1 MACVVRTQTRQEEIM
16 DGFAEYENYDAVGL
30 AELVRRNE
38 VTAEEVLEAAIAR
51 AQARNPALNAIV
63 IELYDFARQA
73 IADGLPDGPLTG
85 APYLIKDLGAAMAG
99 IPTTGGSRFMADVV
113 PTEDSETVKRLK
125 AAGVAIFG
133 KTNTCEFGMS
143 ITCEPQFYGP
153 TKNPWDPAL
162 TPGGSSG
169 GAASAVAARILPAA
183 HASDGFGSIR
193 VPASCCGLVGMKPT
207 RGRNSFAPALGER
220 IGGTVAEHTVS
231 RTVRDHAAI
240 LDATAGPAPGDPY
253 FAPPP
258 ARPFRDEVGADPG
271 QLRIAV
277 TYGGAT
283 GAATDDDHRRV
294 LDETA
299 GVLEGL
305 GHIVE
310 AADPPISND
319 ETQDIFRTLMA
330 ANAAQIVRSHPTKGR
345 LPQEGEIERVV
356 AATAEKGQTIFGH
369 DVFATQ
375 ARMHAQGRRM
385 AAFHD
390 DYDVLL
396 TPGLGHLPP
405 ELGWI
410 DMMLDDADE
419 YWDRV
424 AAFSPFTV
432 WFNQTGQPAIS
443 LPVGQTETGFPVS
456 VQAVARYADEATLF
470 RLSGQLEAVMPWA
483 DRQPEELI

>member
-1 MACVVRTQTRQEEIM
+1 MSVFE
-16 DGFAEYENYDAVGL
+16 EYENYDAVGL
-30 AELVRRNE
+30 ADLVRRKE
-38 VTAEEVLEAAIAR
+38 IAAEEVLEAAISR
-51 AQARNPALNAIV
+51 AEARNPALNAIV
-63 IELYDFARQA
+63 MELYDFGRQA
-73 IADGLPDGPLTG
+73 IADGLPDGPLKG
-85 APYLIKDLGAAMAG
+85 APYLIKDLGAAIAG
-99 IPTTGGSRFMADVV
+99 FPTTGGSRFMADVV
-113 PTEDSETVKRLK
+113 PDADSETVIRLK
-125 AAGVAIFG
+125 AAGLAIFG

-153 TKNPWDPAL
+153 TKNPWDLEL

-169 GAASAVAARILPAA
+169 GAASAVAARIVPAA

-240 LDATAGPAPGDPY
+240 LDATGAPAEGDPY

-258 ARPFRDEVGADPG
+258 ARPFLEEVNTDPG
-271 QLRIAV
+271 QLRIAF

-283 GAATDDDHRRV
+283 GAVTDDDHRRV
-294 LDETA
+294 LDQTVA
-299 GVLEGL
+299 VLDGL
-305 GHIVE
+305 GHRIE
-310 AADPPISND
+310 EADPPISN
-319 ETQDIFRTLMA
+319 EESQEIFRTLMA
-330 ANAAQIVRSHPTKGR
+330 ANAAQIIRSHPTKGR
-345 LPQEGEIERVV
+345 LPQDGEVERVV
-356 AATAEKGQTIFGH
+356 AATAAKGETVFGH
-369 DVFATQ
+369 DVFMTQ

-385 AAFHD
+385 AAFHRD
-390 DYDVLL
+390 FDVLL

-405 ELGWI
+405 KLGWI

-443 LPVGQTETGFPVS
+443 LPVGATASGFPVS
-456 VQAVARYADEATLF
+456 VQAVGRYADEATLF
-470 RLSGQLEAVMPWA
+470 RLSGQLEQAMRWI
-483 DRQPEELI
+483 DRQPTNLD

>member
-1 MACVVRTQTRQEEIM
+1 MS
-16 DGFAEYENYDAVGL
+16 GFEQYDDYDAIGL
-30 AELVRRNE
+30 ADLVRRRE
-38 VTAEEVLEAAIAR
+38 VTPEEVLEAAISR

-63 IELYDFARQA
+63 MELYDFGRAA
-73 IADGLPDGPLTG
+73 IAAGLPDGPLTG

-99 IPTTGGSRFMADVV
+99 IATTGGSRFMADVV
-113 PTEDSETVKRLK
+113 PAEDSETVKRLK
-125 AAGVAIFG
+125 AAGLAIFG

-153 TKNPWDPAL
+153 TKNPWDPEL

-169 GAASAVAARILPAA
+169 GAASAVAARIVPAA

-193 VPASCCGLVGMKPT
+193 VPASCCGLVGMKPS
-207 RGRNSFAPALGER
+207 RGRNSFAPSLGER

-240 LDATAGPAPGDPY
+240 LDATGAPAEGDPY

-258 ARPFRDEVGADPG
+258 VRPFLEEVGADPG
-271 QLRIAV
+271 QLRIAY
-277 TYGGAT
+277 TYGGTTEAK
-283 GAATDDDHRRV
+283 TDADHRRV
-294 LDETA
+294 LDQTVA
-299 GVLEGL
+299 VLGGL
-305 GHIVE
+305 GHRVE
-310 AADPPISND
+310 EADPPISND
-319 ETQDIFRTLMA
+319 ESQDIFRTLMA
-330 ANAAQIVRSHPTKGR
+330 ANAAQIIRSHPTKGR
-345 LPQEGEIERVV
+345 LPEEGEIERVV
-356 AATAEKGQTIFGH
+356 AATAEKGMTVLGH
-369 DVFATQ
+369 DVFMTQ
-375 ARMHAQGRRM
+375 ARMHAMGRRM
-385 AAFHD
+385 AAFHR

-405 ELGWI
+405 KLGWI

-443 LPVGQTETGFPVS
+443 LPMGQTETGFPVS

-470 RLSGQLEAVMPWA
+470 RLSAQLEHAKPWI
-483 DRQPEELI
+483 DRQPKGLL